1 MKKIVFLSGFLS
13 LATVM
18 SCDDSVLDKVNPNG
32 VTFETYFTNDNEL
45 VAGVNAAYS
54 TVQGFGLAA
63 REWFFLHDLRG
74 DEMATGGGQLEAPR
88 NQLLIG
94 VNDPANSVAN
104 SVFTGW
110 FRTIHRAN
118 VVLESANKKDVS
130 FSAAIKNRVTGEAKF
145 LRAWAYY
152 ELGTLW
158 GGVPLYTEYV
168 KSVDGAKPKS
178 TQQEVYKQVID
189 DLKAAE
195 SLLPAT
201 YAASE
206 YGRATK
212 AATQVLL
219 ARTYLQMGEYASA
232 KTELE
237 KVVSSG
243 QYKLVD
249 NYLDLTN
256 EEGEFNAESIFEVT
270 FSPSNGAFNW
280 SGPDGDGT
288 SAQEETIRTQEY
300 SPIGWRNLIP
310 SDKMIDNYERTS
322 KGDAKNDPRF
332 DMSFWKAGDKFNNGA
347 DVINDVNVQGNSSKL
362 DGKTLKISWR
372 KYSVLYKSNS
382 GFITSGINMRIM
394 RYADVLLMLAECE
407 NELGN
412 SAKAIQLM
420 NQVRA
425 RASVSMPPY
434 PTKNYPCD
442 SKASVFAALQ
452 HERYIEL
459 AAEEIRDFDI
469 IRWRKN
475 KKATTE
481 PISYFVASKH
491 ELLPLPQTEIDN
503 NPKIEPKDQNP
514 GY

>member
-1 MKKIVFLSGFLS
+1 MKKIVLLSGFLS

-45 VAGVNAAYS
+45 VAGVNAAYA

-104 SVFTGW
+104 SVFIGW

-168 KSVDGAKPKS
+168 KSVEGAKAKS

-195 SLLPAT
+195 GLLPAT
-201 YAASE
+201 YGASD

-212 AATQVLL
+212 AAAQVLM
-219 ARTYLQMGEYASA
+219 ARTYLQMGDYNSA

-243 QYKLVD
+243 LYKIVD

-310 SDKMIDNYERTS
+310 SDKMIDNYERTV

-347 DVINDVNVQGNSSKL
+347 DIINDANVQGNSSKM
-362 DGKTLKISWR
+362 DGKTFKISWR

-382 GFITSGINMRIM
+382 GFTTSGINMRVM

-407 NELGN
+407 NESGN

-425 RASVSMPPY
+425 RASVNMPPY

-452 HERYIEL
+452 HERYVEL
-459 AAEEIRDFDI
+459 AAEQVRNFDI

-503 NPKIEPKDQNP
+503 NPKIDPKDQNP